1 MLRLEDDM
9 MTAKRSGLLSIGAV
23 AMALVLASC
32 GADPTATPTSAP
44 TATPVPQATSTPTP
58 DAAALFQAEWA
69 ALIAAAQEEGEIT
82 MTFGGSAGRNFRP
95 IAEFWGEKFGVTPI
109 IATGG
114 GGAHVERILA
124 EQTTGRYLVDV
135 HFGGNTST
143 ITRLVP
149 AGALNPVAELFIHPE
164 VIDQSLWAGGK
175 HSYSDP
181 EQQFVFA
188 FAASASPNPLAA
200 WYNTDL
206 MSQEE
211 ADAINS
217 VFDYL
222 DPKWKG
228 KIVAQTPQGNVGS
241 YYLAYAHPDIG
252 PSWLDGFM
260 SAELDV
266 TFSTDQRFIVDG
278 IAKGVFTMGIAITG
292 GRDLAALQA
301 FGAPVK
307 ELLKDFKEGGEISSS
322 SSVDIL
328 STPTK
333 PPHPNAAKLWINWW
347 LSKEGQTLM
356 HTLSEQLP
364 DPTLRVDVTDWG
376 KVPESVRRTPGRE
389 YYSFATDP
397 QLLAKREDGLQYAVD
412 AYANR

>member
-1 MLRLEDDM
+1 M
-9 MTAKRSGLLSIGAV
+9 MTAKRLRLLSVTAAV
-23 AMALVLASC
+23 MTFVLVSC
-32 GADPTATPTSAP
+32 GADPTATPTSEP
-44 TATPVPQATSTPTP
+44 TATPIPQATPTPTP

-69 ALIAAAQEEGEIT
+69 ALIEAAQAEGEIT

-95 IAEFWGEKFGVTPI
+95 IAEFWGEKFGITPI

-114 GGAHVERILA
+114 GATHVDRILA
-124 EQTTGRYLVDV
+124 EQTNGRYLVDV

-143 ITRLVP
+143 ITRLIP
-149 AGALNPVAELFIHPE
+149 AGALNPVADLFIDPQ

-188 FAASASPNPLAA
+188 FAANASPNPLAA

-206 MSQEE
+206 MTQE
-211 ADAINS
+211 DIDGINS

-228 KIVAQTPQGNVGS
+228 KIVAQTPEGRVGS

-252 PSWLDGFM
+252 PSWIDGFV
-260 SAELDV
+260 STELDV

-292 GRDLAALQA
+292 GRDLAALRD

-307 ELLKDFKEGGEISSS
+307 ELLKNFKEGGEISSS

-356 HTLSEQLP
+356 HTMSEELP

-376 KVPESVRRTPGRE
+376 KVPENVRRTPGRE
-389 YYSFATDP
+389 YFSFATDP
-397 QLLAKREDGLQYAVD
+397 ALLALREEGLQYAVD
-412 AYANR
+412 AYNSR

>member
-1 MLRLEDDM
+1 M
-9 MTAKRSGLLSIGAV
+9 MTPKRSGLLSIAAA

-44 TATPVPQATSTPTP
+44 TATPLPQSTPTPTP

-69 ALIAAAQEEGEIT
+69 ELIEAAQAEGEIT

-95 IAEFWGEKFGVTPI
+95 IAEFWGEKFGITPI

-114 GGAHVERILA
+114 GSAHVDRILA
-124 EQTTGRYLVDV
+124 EQTSGRYLVDV

-143 ITRLVP
+143 ITRLIP
-149 AGALNPVAELFIHPE
+149 AGALNPVADLFIDPN
-164 VIDQSLWAGGK
+164 VIDQSLWSGGK

-188 FAASASPNPLAA
+188 FAANASPNPLAA

-206 MSQEE
+206 MTQE
-211 ADAINS
+211 DIDGINS

-228 KIVAQTPQGNVGS
+228 KIVARTPQGRVGS

-252 PSWLDGFM
+252 PSWIDGFV
-260 SAELDV
+260 STELDV

-278 IAKGVFTMGIAITG
+278 IAKGVFTMGIAITA
-292 GRDLAALQA
+292 GRDLAALRD

-307 ELLKDFKEGGEISSS
+307 ELLKNFKEGGEISSS

-356 HTLSEQLP
+356 HTMSEQLP

-389 YYSFATDP
+389 YFSFATDP
-397 QLLAKREDGLQYAVD
+397 ALLALREEGLQYAVD
-412 AYANR
+412 AYKSR

>member
-1 MLRLEDDM
+1 M
-9 MTAKRSGLLSIGAV
+9 AAV
-23 AMALVLASC
+23 AIALVLAAC

-95 IAEFWGEKFGVTPI
+95 IADFWGENFGVTPI

-149 AGALNPVAELFIHPE
+149 AGALNPVADLFMHPE

-252 PSWLDGFM
+252 PSWIDGFV
-260 SAELDV
+260 SKELDV

-292 GRDLAALQA
+292 GRDLAALRD

-328 STPTK
+328 STPTR

-397 QLLAKREDGLQYAVD
+397 ELLAQREDGLQYAVD